1 MNTKWEESFDKRFGK
16 AGEDKNSDSIG
27 RDAGCDDCSACIE
40 LREEHKAFI
49 KDQITEAEKRGYK
62 QGVTDGIEN
71 EALIHHSQASSD
83 MPECEHDWF
92 GREGDRELTCIKC
105 RVKRLSEE
113 PRCCSFCECNGLQVE
128 AHNWN
133 ERLKKFFKK
142 QGYEVYWKQAKK
154 PPARGKHIVCGDSL
168 KWKTFSHVVVYK
180 NGQLIY
186 DPQHPSAWSPKRI
199 THKLIIK
206 KT

>member
-1 MNTKWEESFDKRFGK
+1 MKRKYERNISKLRRTQGCLTDAVAYWLNIHPENVPYFVYP
-16 AGEDKNSDSIG
+16 
-27 RDAGCDDCSACIE
+27 RDG
-40 LREEHKAFI
+40 
-49 KDQITEAEKRGYK
+49 
-62 QGVTDGIEN
+62 
-71 EALIHHSQASSD
+71 
-83 MPECEHDWF
+83 
-92 GREGDRELTCIKC
+92 
-105 RVKRLSEE
+105 
-113 PRCCSFCECNGLQVE
+113 
-128 AHNWN
+128 WN

-154 PPARGKHIVCGDSL
+154 PPARGKHIVCGNSL